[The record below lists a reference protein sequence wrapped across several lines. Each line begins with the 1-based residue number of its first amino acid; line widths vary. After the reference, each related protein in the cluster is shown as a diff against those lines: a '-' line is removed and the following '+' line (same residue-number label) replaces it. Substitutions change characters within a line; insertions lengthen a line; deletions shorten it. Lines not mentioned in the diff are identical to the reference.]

1 MAIIKSVGY
10 DCSKCI
16 KYCITMPVNCVQ
28 EHYIIYNEICDGC
41 GLCIPVCKSESIYW
55 NKKVE

>member
-1 MAIIKSVGY
+1 MTYSAS
-10 DCSKCI
+10 
-16 KYCITMPVNCVQ
+16 P
-28 EHYIIYNEICDGC
+28 IYNENCDGC